1 MDTKQKL
8 GLPLKNELVRN
19 KIFQTLSEFSV
30 LQLHIFQPKNTE
42 HTEVFILMKDAK
54 DAEML
59 LLRNW
64 VNKAA
69 TIDKIKVHISY
80 LHKAAFQLKGGNPFY
95 QYYADRST
103 LVWLKEGVPKPLKTT
118 HTKKT
123 FRKKRSVFED
133 KFYHDHDILMREA
146 TKYQS
151 HQMFSS
157 AFQNYLSLF
166 EHHVEYLEN
175 LYTGWIN
182 FDQDLHKRLRQLIR
196 YIPQIQK
203 VFVMENHEKFY
214 MISKMEKSLTA
225 AAGDDEFSV
234 SADLFDAV
242 KVAETHLYKL
252 VVDRLSEFRRIILF
266 KKSSWVIIPP
276 AEVAV
281 TVDVRLGNAITSL
294 VERLS
299 PEEIYLFHKKESYSQ
314 ADDTPKIVY
323 YFLLIGDSLSHTK
336 IVDTQQSIDHKSGGK
351 VSVVILGHRR
361 LSLQKRLYAAQ
372 DFMLE
377 IMTSDNLVYA
387 SHQYHPP
394 LHWHHSSSSDNDG
407 DLPIYYKRMSNNVK
421 HYFTARATIEKE
433 SDEIVILLFSHALMG
448 ILRLYLYCSLCSY
461 LPNFYK
467 MVDTW
472 KLCIYADPS
481 LEKIEFLFDKINPDF
496 FKLADS
502 FLKYTDRPHRFA
514 GDDLIVMDEIINLL
528 VAKLENQIKNKNL
541 TAQIE

>member
-8 GLPLKNELVRN
+8 GLSLKNELVRN

-30 LQLHIFQPKNTE
+30 LQLHVFQPKNTE

-103 LVWLKEGVPKPLKTT
+103 LVWLKEGVTKPLKTT

-123 FRKKRSVFED
+123 FRKKLRVFED

-157 AFQNYLSLF
+157 AFQTYLSLF

-214 MISKMEKSLTA
+214 MISEMEKSLTA

-234 SADLFDAV
+234 SADLFAAF

-266 KKSSWVIIPP
+266 KKTSLVIIPA
-276 AEVAV
+276 AEVS
-281 TVDVRLGNAITSL
+281 VDVRLGNAITCL

-314 ADDTPKIVY
+314 ADDTPKIIY

-336 IVDTQQSIDHKSGGK
+336 IVDYMPIHHWRKQNF
-351 VSVVILGHRR
+351 
-361 LSLQKRLYAAQ
+361 SLTRSTLI
-372 DFMLE
+372 F
-377 IMTSDNLVYA
+377 
-387 SHQYHPP
+387 
-394 LHWHHSSSSDNDG
+394 
-407 DLPIYYKRMSNNVK
+407 SNWQTP
-421 HYFTARATIEKE
+421 F
-433 SDEIVILLFSHALMG
+433 
-448 ILRLYLYCSLCSY
+448 
-461 LPNFYK
+461 
-467 MVDTW
+467 
-472 KLCIYADPS
+472 
-481 LEKIEFLFDKINPDF
+481 
-496 FKLADS
+496 
-502 FLKYTDRPHRFA
+502 
-514 GDDLIVMDEIINLL
+514 
-528 VAKLENQIKNKNL
+528 
-541 TAQIE
+541 